1 MGISE
6 YESKR
11 LTNPRFQ
18 MDVRKLEFQMR
29 SNDIEALVKSIKQWL
44 HQIDKRECE
53 SEFLLLQQCL
63 RCIVKN
69 ADPSTTYNFGPTV
82 MRMLHY
88 FNLPEKALQVNQ
100 NY

>member
-6 YESKR
+6 YESNR
-11 LTNPRFQ
+11 LINTRSQ
-18 MDVRKLEFQMR
+18 MDVRKLDYQMR
-29 SNDIEALVKSIKQWL
+29 NNDIVALDNSIKQWL
-44 HQIDKRECE
+44 HQLDKRECE

-63 RCIVKN
+63 RCITKN
-69 ADPSTTYNFGPTV
+69 ADSSSTYIFGPIV

-100 NY
+100 II